1 MPKVEERIAM
11 LESRLKEAKAR
22 QAQVN
27 ARRRAAE
34 SRRERRDE
42 VRRKILVGAIVLEM
56 VGAGELDE
64 SELRRWLDRRLRREE
79 DRELFELKRGAADPT
94 GSSAPAPNK

>member
-1 MPKVEERIAM
+1 MPKVEERIAT
-11 LESRLKEAKAR
+11 LESRLKELKAK

-27 ARRRAAE
+27 ARRRATE

-64 SELRRWLDRRLRREE
+64 SQLRQWLDRRLTRKE
-79 DRELFELKRGAADPT
+79 DRELFSLAGAGKVA
-94 GSSAPAPNK
+94 SAPRASE